1 MEIQNFVLMAN
12 HFLNTIY
19 FHYALVAITSIAIGV
34 VVIVI
39 ANYLFDFT
47 SNAVNLGRSKLSR
60 KITAIRSR
68 PPAHIQRA
76 LGMQQEKKKVIDLEK
91 IIQRLKWLIPEHL
104 LRSTMFIVSAVFI
117 SLIGFSACIT
127 YLQNFGAGVMCVIA
141 VILLFAQIFTQSTT
155 KDKEAIKN
163 QLPSVARIFGS
174 VMEDTGNYRLAV
186 DAVAERSPEP
196 SKSLF
201 RKVAQMLDH
210 GIEPEK
216 AFEEIPK
223 AAGSGY
229 PMVLKDLMLDAY
241 RYGTTVLPRFTRLAS
256 QVDTMQELHNEN
268 SPDVVQARITSILL
282 HIGII
287 VMAFLTI
294 HLMPDA
300 KKYLVEDQIGKVL
313 VTLSFVSVVVGVI
326 ADRLWGDISD

>member
-241 RYGTTVLPRFTRLAS
+241 RYGT
-256 QVDTMQELHNEN
+256 
-268 SPDVVQARITSILL
+268 I
-282 HIGII
+282 
-287 VMAFLTI
+287 
-294 HLMPDA
+294 
-300 KKYLVEDQIGKVL
+300 
-313 VTLSFVSVVVGVI
+313 
-326 ADRLWGDISD
+326 